1 LGDIRRRTTSRA
13 RASDLTVKF
22 PAKHDGTAGMDQ
34 NDEDRP
40 AAPAFRARG
49 GVCVGHE
56 SPPRKG
62 RTLDLGK
69 AREN

>member
-1 LGDIRRRTTSRA
+1 LRT
-13 RASDLTVKF
+13 RASDLMVKF
-22 PAKHDGTAGMDQ
+22 SVEHDGAARKDQ
-34 NDEDRP
+34 NGKDSP

-56 SPPRKG
+56 SLPRKG
-62 RTLDLGK
+62 RTLDLGR